1 MEDVL
6 VPIVLFSVLPVCI
19 WLVSLFNY
27 KKRLT
32 AHETVRHAIDSGQTI
47 SPELIEKMSLL
58 VDPIRAD
65 LRRGVLFI
73 AFGAAFAVLGFMVSF
88 EDSEAVMPMF
98 GVAAFPVFL
107 GLAYLGLWAFG
118 HGRKSA

>member
-1 MEDVL
+1 MKDIL
-6 VPIVLFSVLPVCI
+6 VPIVLFSVVPVCI
-19 WLVSLFNY
+19 WLVSYFNY
-27 KKRLT
+27 RKRLT

-73 AFGAAFAVLGFMVSF
+73 AFGAAFGVLGLMIGQQ
-88 EDSEAVMPMF
+88 EGEAIMPMF
-98 GVAAFPVFL
+98 GVASFPVFL

-118 HGRKSA
+118 HGQKSA

>member
-1 MEDVL
+1 MEDIL
-6 VPIVLFSVLPVCI
+6 VPIVLFSVVPVCI
-19 WLVSLFNY
+19 WLVSYFNY
-27 KKRLT
+27 RKRLT
-32 AHETVRHAIDSGQTI
+32 AHETVRHAIDSGQAI

-73 AFGAAFAVLGFMVSF
+73 AFGAAFAVLGLMVGQQ
-88 EDSEAVMPMF
+88 EGEAIMPMF

-118 HGRKSA
+118 HGQKSA

>member
-73 AFGAAFAVLGFMVSF
+73 AFGCAFAVLGMVVGQQ
-88 EDSEAVMPMF
+88 EGEAVMPMI
-98 GVAAFPVFL
+98 GVASFPVFL
-107 GLAYLGLWAFG
+107 GLAYLGRWKCG
-118 HGRKSA
+118 HGSKAA

>member
-73 AFGAAFAVLGFMVSF
+73 AFGCAFAVLGMVVGQQ
-88 EDSEAVMPMF
+88 EGEAVMPMI
-98 GVAAFPVFL
+98 GVASFPVFL
-107 GLAYLGLWAFG
+107 GLAYLGLWKFG
-118 HGRKSA
+118 HGSKAA

>member
-1 MEDVL
+1 MEDIL
-6 VPIVLFSVLPVCI
+6 VPIVLFSVVPVCI
-19 WLVSLFNY
+19 WLVSYFNY
-27 KKRLT
+27 RKRLT

-73 AFGAAFAVLGFMVSF
+73 AFGAAFAVLGTMIGF
-88 EDSEAVMPMF
+88 EDGEAIMPMF

-118 HGRKSA
+118 HGQKSA

>member
-1 MEDVL
+1 MEDIL
-6 VPIVLFSVLPVCI
+6 VPIVLFSVVPVCI
-19 WLVSLFNY
+19 WLVSYFNFR
-27 KKRLT
+27 KRLT

-73 AFGAAFAVLGFMVSF
+73 AFGAAFAVLGTMIGF
-88 EDSEAVMPMF
+88 EDGEAIMPMF

-118 HGRKSA
+118 HGQKSA

>member
-1 MEDVL
+1 MEDIL
-6 VPIVLFSVLPVCI
+6 VPIVLFSVVPVCI
-19 WLVSLFNY
+19 WLVSYFNY
-27 KKRLT
+27 RKRLT

-73 AFGAAFAVLGFMVSF
+73 AFGAAFAVLGLMVGQQ
-88 EDSEAVMPMF
+88 EGEAIMPMF

-118 HGRKSA
+118 HGQKSA

>member
-6 VPIVLFSVLPVCI
+6 VPLVLFSILPVCI

-27 KKRLT
+27 KKRVT
-32 AHETVRHAIDSGQTI
+32 AHETVRHAIDSGQSI
-47 SPELIEKMSLL
+47 SPELIEKISLL
-58 VDPIRAD
+58 VDPVRAD

-73 AFGAAFAVLGFMVSF
+73 AFGAAFGVLGLAIGD
-88 EDSEAVMPMF
+88 ETAIMPMI

-107 GLAYLGLWAFG
+107 GLAYLGLWKFG
-118 HGRKSA
+118 HGSKAA

>member
-1 MEDVL
+1 MEDVI

-73 AFGAAFAVLGFMVSF
+73 AFGAAFAVLGLMVGR
-88 EDSEAVMPMF
+88 EEGEAIMPML
-98 GVAAFPVFL
+98 GVASFPIFL